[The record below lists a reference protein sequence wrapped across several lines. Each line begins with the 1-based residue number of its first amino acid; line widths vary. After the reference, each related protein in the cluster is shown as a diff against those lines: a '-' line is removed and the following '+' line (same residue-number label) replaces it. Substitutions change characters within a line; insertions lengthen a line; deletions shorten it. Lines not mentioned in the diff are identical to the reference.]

1 MTSPRLDLW
10 PAALLGWFFELRW
23 NLRDAVEVASKSLAG
38 VLAITVSLKLLAL
51 AATALVGVAI
61 GLLVSGLVQNSAQA
75 VMWVPLLLIPQILFG
90 GVVLSLAEF
99 SAGARAVC
107 MVIPSFSCERL
118 MDVSNVYGQA
128 QPLLSNRTKMPLF
141 LTPGEKEAIHW
152 SLLGREYTESYD
164 ELSPANT
171 SWQNLAVFPF
181 AVGRHRHEYTEVQTS
196 AGSRKRIYKET
207 TESRDD
213 VRYSKGRVFLNLMPV
228 VASCLVLGIWVAICY
243 GGTLAALAA
252 RQKGK

>member
-1 MTSPRLDLW
+1 
-10 PAALLGWFFELRW
+10 
-23 NLRDAVEVASKSLAG
+23 
-38 VLAITVSLKLLAL
+38 
-51 AATALVGVAI
+51 VAI
-61 GLLVSGLVQNSAQA
+61 GLTVSGLVQNSAQA

-90 GVVLSLAEF
+90 GVVLSLPEL
-99 SAGARAVC
+99 SRGARAAC

-128 QPLLSNRTKMPLF
+128 LPLLSNRTKLPLF
-141 LTPGEKEAIHW
+141 LTPGEKETIHW
-152 SLLGREYTESYD
+152 SVSGREYTESYD

-181 AVGRHRHEYTEVQTS
+181 AAGRHLHEYTEVQTS
-196 AGSRKRIYKET
+196 AGSRKRIYNET

-213 VRYSKGRVFLNLMPV
+213 VRYTKGRVFLNLVP
-228 VASCLVLGIWVAICY
+228 VASSCVVLGIWIAICY
-243 GGTLAALAA
+243 GATLTALAI